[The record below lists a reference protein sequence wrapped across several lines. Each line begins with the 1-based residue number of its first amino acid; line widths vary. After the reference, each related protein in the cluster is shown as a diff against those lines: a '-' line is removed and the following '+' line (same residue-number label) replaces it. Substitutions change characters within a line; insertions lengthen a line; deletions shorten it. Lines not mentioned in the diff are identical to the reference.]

1 MTEEDFMNE
10 GLELTPEIYGVIM
23 KQSND
28 KPIRFIY
35 KHKYIDEKGGR
46 HYIQKTDE
54 INKIKFFNKINEV
67 TIIVD
72 YLCRS
77 NHYGTW
83 LIDCEKFNL
92 QVYEKNTLGQV
103 KE

>member
-1 MTEEDFMNE
+1 MTKEDFVNE
-10 GLELTPEIYGVIM
+10 ELELTPEIYDVIM

-35 KHKYIDEKGGR
+35 CYKYTDEKGE
-46 HYIQKTDE
+46 HHVQEVDDIHKM
-54 INKIKFFNKINEV
+54 KFFNKINEV

-83 LIDCEKFNL
+83 LIDCEKFDL
-92 QVYEKNTLGQV
+92 QVYKNIDQ
-103 KE
+103 

>member
-1 MTEEDFMNE
+1 MTKEDFINE
-10 GLELTPEIYGVIM
+10 ELELTPEIYSVIM

-35 KHKYIDEKGGR
+35 KHKYVDEKGGL
-46 HYIQKTDE
+46 HYTQQTDE
-54 INKIKFFNKINEV
+54 INKIKFFNKINEI

-72 YLCRS
+72 HLCRS

-92 QVYEKNTLGQV
+92 QVYENTN
-103 KE
+103 

>member
-1 MTEEDFMNE
+1 MTKEDFVNE
-10 GLELTPEIYGVIM
+10 ELELTPEIYNVIM
-23 KQSND
+23 KQSIN

-35 KHKYIDEKGGR
+35 CYNYTDEKGE
-46 HYIQKTDE
+46 HHVQKVDD
-54 INKIKFFNKINEV
+54 IHKMKFFNKINEV
-67 TIIVD
+67 TIILD

-92 QVYEKNTLGQV
+92 QVYKNIN
-103 KE
+103 

>member
-1 MTEEDFMNE
+1 MTKEDFVNE
-10 GLELTPEIYGVIM
+10 ELELTPEIYDVIM
-23 KQSND
+23 KQRNN

-35 KHKYIDEKGGR
+35 SHKYTDEKGE
-46 HYIQKTDE
+46 HHIQKVDD
-54 INKIKFFNKINEV
+54 INKMKFFNKINEV

-92 QVYEKNTLGQV
+92 QVYKNIDQ
-103 KE
+103 